1 MMGHIARSPV
11 AERVLRVALL
21 CVAFGLPLRAAAQQG
36 GSPPDIPP
44 GTRVRVFFVSRDL
57 GAEGTVAVQNA
68 DSLYLSTSCDACRA
82 RAIAWTDIAA
92 IDESHGMKG
101 DFSAAKAGALI
112 GGGIG
117 GLIGAAIIGSSGT
130 DHTGGGA
137 EVVIGGGVALGA
149 LIGGGI
155 GLARRT
161 EEWMRLWPNRP
172 D

>member
-1 MMGHIARSPV
+1 MMAHIARSPV
-11 AERVLRVALL
+11 AERILRVALL
-21 CVAFGLPLRAAAQQG
+21 CVAFGLPLRAAA
-36 GSPPDIPP
+36 
-44 GTRVRVFFVSRDL
+44 
-57 GAEGTVAVQNA
+57 
-68 DSLYLSTSCDACRA
+68 
-82 RAIAWTDIAA
+82 
-92 IDESHGMKG
+92 
-101 DFSAAKAGALI
+101 GALT

>member
-1 MMGHIARSPV
+1 MIAHIGRSPV
-11 AERVLRVALL
+11 AEKILRVALL
-21 CVAFGLPLRAAAQQG
+21 YVAFGLPFRASAQQAL
-36 GSPPDIPP
+36 SPPDIPP
-44 GTRVRVFFVSRDL
+44 GTRVRVFLVSRDL
-57 GAEGTVAVQNA
+57 GAEGAVAVQNA

-82 RAIAWTDIAA
+82 RAIAWTDITA
-92 IDESHGMKG
+92 IDVSHGKKG
-101 DFSAAKAGALI
+101 DFSAAAAGALI

-137 EVVIGGGVALGA
+137 DIIIGGGVALGA

-161 EEWMRLWPNRP
+161 EKWMRLWPNRP